1 MQLLH
6 YTTPDGDC
14 PLLGFLESLRDKVE
28 LRALLG
34 RLNRLERGVLGD
46 HRYLREGVWEL
57 RVHAGPG
64 YRVYYSLTGMEVVV
78 LLCAGDKGSQSADI
92 ERAIRYWMDFKRRS
106 I

>member
-14 PLLGFLESLRDKVE
+14 PLLEFLGAMEDTVGR
-28 LRALLG
+28 RAVLG

-57 RVHAGPG
+57 RVHVGPG
-64 YRVYYSLTGMEVVV
+64 YRVYYALTGMEVVV
-78 LLCAGDKGSQSADI
+78 LLCAGDKGSQAGDI
-92 ERAIRYWMDFKRRS
+92 ERAVRCWVDFKRRS